1 MQSVVLNKTRICR
14 LVLCAL
20 VSVIWP
26 SGIFAQ
32 GPEDNL
38 AAYLQLAEFDIRA
51 KTMQIVSSTMNFTE
65 AEGAAFWPLYRKYE
79 FESGTISD
87 RMISVIK
94 DYKASLNKLDDAK
107 ADDLADRVFK
117 IDEDQVRLYKK
128 YYKEF
133 SRVLPPKRVL
143 QLFQLFRRIDTL
155 VDLKIA
161 GMLPMIG
168 EDW

>member
-65 AEGAAFWPLYRKYE
+65 AEGAAFWPLYRNYE

-87 RMISVIK
+87 RSSRITRRVST
-94 DYKASLNKLDDAK
+94 SLMMQ
-107 ADDLADRVFK
+107 R
-117 IDEDQVRLYKK
+117 QMTWPTGY
-128 YYKEF
+128 
-133 SRVLPPKRVL
+133 
-143 QLFQLFRRIDTL
+143 
-155 VDLKIA
+155 LK
-161 GMLPMIG
+161 
-168 EDW
+168 